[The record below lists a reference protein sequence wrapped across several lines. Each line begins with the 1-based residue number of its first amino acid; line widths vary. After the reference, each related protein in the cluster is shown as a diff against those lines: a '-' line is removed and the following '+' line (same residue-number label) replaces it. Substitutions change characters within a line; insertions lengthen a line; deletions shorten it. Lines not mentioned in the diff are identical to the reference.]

1 MPPLFHSLEEVAQK
15 MAELESEN
23 RFLRWALGAAIV
35 IAVIC
40 LLAYCGNRYVH

>member
-1 MPPLFHSLEEVAQK
+1 MPQLFHSLDEVAEK

-23 RFLRWALGAAIV
+23 RFLRWTLAAAIV

-40 LLAYCGNRYVH
+40 LLAYCGSRYA